1 MSSSSTPEPEPA
13 PEPAPQAVPGTVPAP
28 EAAAVPARPRLT
40 PEVQEALRACGLAA
54 LFFLVLALPFLLRPE
69 EDDWFGQADRSI
81 VIISPHNDSIRTEF
95 ARAFSRHMKDRSGT
109 SVRVEWRDVGGTSEI
124 SKFIEG
130 AYQAAF
136 SRHWRSATKQR
147 WADPEVPSPGHLA
160 NARTVP
166 DDSPQDDTPA
176 EAARRLFLASDVG
189 IGVDLLFGG
198 GVYPFAQHA
207 QKGHLVDSGIF
218 EAEPDWFHD
227 EIIPA
232 KASGEQL
239 FDPGHR
245 WVGSCLSSFG
255 VCYNTDWLRRRD
267 LPMPQRWEDLGHP
280 GYRRALAVADPTK
293 SGSATKAY
301 EMLIQE
307 QLALAVAAL
316 DPELVAD
323 RAEAERDALDQGWT
337 NGLNLIQK
345 IAANAR
351 YFTDNAAKIPFDVA
365 QGNAAAGMTIDFF
378 GRTLN
383 EALLQPDGSSRIQ
396 FVTPEAGTSIGA
408 DPIALFRGAPEP
420 ELALEFIRFVLSPEG
435 QRLWHFRPGTD
446 GGPQRHALR
455 RSPIRK
461 DAYLPAER
469 EHSSDPDVL
478 PYERVGGFV
487 YHEDWTGAHLSL
499 LQFLIQVMCLDPHEE
514 LRAAWE
520 ALCDAGFPPNA
531 TKAFHD
537 VRFVGYTSATG
548 ALSDVL
554 RTGDP
559 LIVQK
564 RRHDLREN
572 FRRNYLRA
580 AELARQGS

>member
-1 MSSSSTPEPEPA
+1 
-13 PEPAPQAVPGTVPAP
+13 
-28 EAAAVPARPRLT
+28 
-40 PEVQEALRACGLAA
+40 LAA
-54 LFFLVLALPFLLRPE
+54 LFLLILALPFLLRPAE
-69 EDDWFGQADRSI
+69 NELFAEASRSL
-81 VIISPHNDSIRTEF
+81 VVISPHNDSIRTEF
-95 ARAFSRHMKDRSGT
+95 ARAFARRMKERTGE
-109 SVRVEWRDVGGTSEI
+109 SVRIEWRDVGGTSEI
-124 SKFIEG
+124 SKFVDG
-130 AYQAAF
+130 AFQAAF
-136 SRHWRSATKQR
+136 ERHWRAVSKQR
-147 WADPEVPSPGHLA
+147 WADADVPSPGVVA
-160 NARTVP
+160 NSREVP
-166 DDSPQDDTPA
+166 DASPEDDSPA
-176 EAARRLFLASDVG
+176 EAARRAFLASGVG
-189 IGVDLLFGG
+189 IGVDLMFGG

-207 QKGHLVDSGIF
+207 KKGHLVDSGIF
-218 EAEPDWFHD
+218 DAEPEWFRD
-227 EIIPA
+227 EVIPST
-232 KASGEQL
+232 ASGEQL
-239 FDPGHR
+239 YDPDHR

-255 VCYNTDWLRRRD
+255 ICYNTDWLRRRG
-267 LPMPQRWEDLGHP
+267 LEPPRQWEDLGDP

-301 EMLIQE
+301 EMLLQQ
-307 QLALAVAAL
+307 QLARAVESL

-323 RAEAERDALDQGWT
+323 REQAVRDALDQGWT
-337 NGLNLIQK
+337 EGLNLIQK

-378 GRTLN
+378 GRTWN
-383 EALLQPDGSSRIQ
+383 ESLRRPDGSSRIQ

-420 ELALEFIRFVLSPEG
+420 ELALEFIRFVLSSEG
-435 QRLWHFRPGTD
+435 QRLWHYRPGTP
-446 GGPQRHALR
+446 GGPARHALR

-461 DAYLPAER
+461 DAYAPAER
-469 EHSSDPDVL
+469 EHSSDPEVT

-487 YHEDWTGAHLSL
+487 YHEEWTGAHLGL

-514 LRAAWE
+514 LREAWD

-531 TKAFHD
+531 TKMFHD

-548 ALSDVL
+548 ALSEVL
-554 RTGDP
+554 RDGDP